1 MSEIM
6 PNVVVSM
13 PSQLFTMPNKF
24 ASVFN
29 GMIYIGKID
38 SDPTIISN
46 QIQVYLENE
55 DGSHVPMPQPIRT
68 NAGGYPTY
76 NGKVAKFVTVEGHSM
91 LIQDSTGV
99 QQFYFPN
106 VLKYDPDQF
115 SIRLASSGGDKLV
128 GSSYGG
134 SVFSD
139 YSPSLYRKQGNFGEG
154 ITLNSSREV
163 VKYTDG
169 FHYAYNGTFPHV
181 NSELAPDG
189 NYINLGLL
197 DGWPVNTP
205 QNYGAKSD
213 GVTDDSAAFQAVI
226 NVNPYG
232 DIHLPYSQA
241 GYCIKTVVTIPMSA
255 SFRLMGVGS
264 TQSSYQTLILC
275 QVNGA
280 AFYSAATNTVFTQF
294 HNIKFTSNYD
304 TYPNS
309 QAIVHDGAVVHA
321 AFINLTCTNFG
332 KPPIETKSATNVS
345 KFSKLL
351 FMFNKDYGL
360 VTKFS
365 VSNVYE
371 IITIDNNL
379 GGGIDVSGA
388 TCTFTNLYSEDSCKR
403 NATDATTFREFKVSG
418 TGMIFNGISI
428 NSFAG
433 NTTPPIDMTFCIR
446 STLIGVTQLTPG
458 TPSYPFEIENGG
470 ALPENQET
478 GFVMIECAAIRLRHP
493 NANNI
498 DIGTAY
504 LPGKGVRIKVNG
516 LDIARKVLVA
526 FNGVQGVGLI
536 PDSAIYGRFGVLNVE
551 RTGVGQ
557 YRVNFS
563 LDMGFEAAYVVTG
576 TASSPTD
583 GLSVLS
589 VKEHTSGYVIVRTF
603 LNGTP
608 FDSQRVNI
616 IVESTPQ
623 S

>member
-1 MSEIM
+1 MPDII

-13 PSQLFTMPNKF
+13 PSQLFTMPRKF
-24 ASVFN
+24 GAVF
-29 GMIYIGKID
+29 GGRIYIGLID
-38 SDPTIISN
+38 TDPTIPSN

-55 DGSHVPMPQPIRT
+55 DGSLVPVAQPLLI
-68 NAGGYPTY
+68 NAGGYPVY
-76 NGKVAKFVTVEGHSM
+76 NGQIAKFVTVQGHSM
-91 LIQDSTGV
+91 AVYDALNV

-106 VLKYDPDQF
+106 ILKYDPDQLRQE
-115 SIRLASSGGDKLV
+115 ITAPGGDKIV

-134 SVFSD
+134 NVFSD
-139 YSPSLYRKQGNFGEG
+139 YSPSIYRKKGSFGTG
-154 ITLNSSREV
+154 ITLTSSRSV

-169 FHYAYNGTFPHV
+169 FHYAYKGTFPHV
-181 NSELAPDG
+181 NSESSPDA

-205 QNYGAKSD
+205 QNYGAKAD
-213 GVTDDSAAFQAVI
+213 GITDDSAAFQKVI

-255 SFRLMGVGS
+255 SFRLMGVGG
-264 TQSSYQTLILC
+264 TQSSYQALILC
-275 QVNGA
+275 QVNGP
-280 AFYSAATNTVFTQF
+280 AFYSSSANTVFTQF
-294 HNIKFTSNYD
+294 HNIKFSSNYD

-321 AFINLTCTNFG
+321 AFINLTCTHFG
-332 KPPIETKSATNVS
+332 KVAIETKQATNVS

-365 VSNVYE
+365 VSNIYE
-371 IITIDNNL
+371 IITIDNNF

-403 NATDATTFREFKVSG
+403 NVTDSTTFREFKFSG

-433 NTTPPIDMTFCIR
+433 NATPPIDMTFCIR

-470 ALPENQET
+470 GLPEHQET
-478 GFVMIECAAIRLRHP
+478 GFVMIECAGIRLRYP
-493 NANNI
+493 NGNNI

-504 LPGKGVRIKVNG
+504 LPGKGVRIKANG

-526 FNGVQGVGLI
+526 FNGVQGIGLV
-536 PDSAIYGRFGVLNVE
+536 PDNAIYGRFGVLSVE

-557 YRVNFS
+557 YRINFS
-563 LDMGFEAAYVVTG
+563 LDMGYEAALVVSG
-576 TASSPTD
+576 TASSETD

-589 VKEHTSGYVIVRTF
+589 VRGHTSSYVLVRTF
-603 LNGTP
+603 LNGTA
-608 FDSQRVNI
+608 FDSQRVNVSI
-616 IVESTPQ
+616 ETTPQ